1 MQSAGMSD
9 LAQQLGALRPELH
22 RYCARMAGSVADGED
37 LVQDAFERA
46 LAAPDPPREATALR
60 RWLFR
65 IAHNRA
71 IDAARAYG
79 RRHGVPLADEPP
91 DDAPAADDALA
102 ERDATRAAIARFLE
116 LPPLPRSC
124 VVQKDVLGHSLDEIA
139 ADTEQSLAAVKAALH
154 RGRAKL
160 RALGEAAT
168 REPPRGAPSP
178 VVARYAALFNA
189 RDWDGVRA
197 LLAED
202 VMLNLPTRVRLRGV
216 DRYFTNYAAFPTWR
230 VSVAWLDGRE
240 VLRVEH
246 PDRPVY
252 FVALE
257 LRGDQVI
264 EIRDYIHVPYI
275 GTDARFTAASP

>member
-1 MQSAGMSD
+1 MVAVTSD
-9 LAQQLGALRPELH
+9 LAQRLGAIRPELH

-46 LAAPDPPREATALR
+46 LAAPDAPTAPDALR

-71 IDAARAYG
+71 IDASRAYG
-79 RRHGVPLADEPP
+79 RRHAAPAD
-91 DDAPAADDALA
+91 DVDAHADAAPAADDALA
-102 ERDATRAAIARFLE
+102 AADAVRTAIACFLE

-139 ADTEQSLAAVKAALH
+139 ADTDQSLAAVKAALH

-160 RALGEAAT
+160 RALGDAAT

-202 VMLNLPTRVRLRGV
+202 VHLNLPTRVRLRGV
-216 DRYFTNYAAFPTWR
+216 DRYFTNYAAFPAWT
-230 VSVAWLDGRE
+230 VTPAWLDGRE
-240 VLRVEH
+240 VLRVSH
-246 PDRPVY
+246 ADRPTY
-252 FVALE
+252 FVELL
-257 LRGDQVI
+257 LRGDEVI

-275 GTDARFTAASP
+275 GTDARFVE